1 MREVDARTL
10 RWAVW
15 RFEWFGQAAR
25 RGNQGKGHDEEA
37 GESAASHLYTPF
49 GGQVSH
55 MNDLD
60 LIPTEDLLLALKR
73 RFDHIHRGQNRARY
87 DKQPS
92 LGLEQGGLA

>member
-1 MREVDARTL
+1 
-10 RWAVW
+10 
-15 RFEWFGQAAR
+15 
-25 RGNQGKGHDEEA
+25 
-37 GESAASHLYTPF
+37 
-49 GGQVSH
+49 